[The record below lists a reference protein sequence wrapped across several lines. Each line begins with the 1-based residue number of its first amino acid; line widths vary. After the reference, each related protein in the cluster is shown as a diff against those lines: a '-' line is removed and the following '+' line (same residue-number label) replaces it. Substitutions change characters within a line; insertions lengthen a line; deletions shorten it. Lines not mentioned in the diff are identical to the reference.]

1 MSRSK
6 NPLTTNKR
14 KILRY
19 VRSNPHHTSAPE
31 TKSIPNEQTFIIT
44 VISVQLKIQIKK
56 IKNRKEKK
64 RNELCG
70 SNKSQNLLS
79 SPRSRSNRNKREQ
92 GS

>member
-31 TKSIPNEQTFIIT
+31 TKSIPKEQTFIIT

-56 IKNRKEKK
+56 IKNIKRKEKK
-64 RNELCG
+64 RIVWF
-70 SNKSQNLLS
+70 
-79 SPRSRSNRNKREQ
+79 
-92 GS
+92 